1 MQPFVHARRAAKAGV
16 DAEHFTSVEI
26 FERDAWSCWL
36 CGRETDRAATKDDPM
51 SATLDHVIP
60 LAKGGAHARAN
71 VRCAHLICNLRKG
84 DRIHTDQT
92 PTRKARCALVA
103 EVG

>member
-1 MQPFVHARRAAKAGV
+1 
-16 DAEHFTSVEI
+16 
-26 FERDAWSCWL
+26 
-36 CGRETDRAATKDDPM
+36 M